1 MIFLFVDYCFPLAI
15 VIQNGTQCSEGSRI
29 HTLKRLRYA
38 LEIFHFVQQHVF
50 ASL

>member
-1 MIFLFVDYCFPLAI
+1 MIFCLGFVSPLAI

-38 LEIFHFVQQHVF
+38 LEILRF
-50 ASL
+50 ALNDRKCSEG